1 MALVVVTGRAGKVQ
15 EAQSVI
21 IVTVP
26 TDSKKYA
33 YAVAEK
39 FFRKKYDVPTN
50 VTLRSTVVFE
60 GSEQACG
67 DFHELLLVKMKAAE
81 GT

>member
-1 MALVVVTGRAGKVQ
+1 MALVVVTGKAGKSPDKG
-15 EAQSVI
+15 SV

-26 TDSKKYA
+26 TDSKKDA

-39 FFRKKYDVPTN
+39 FFRKKYDVPSN

-60 GSEQACG
+60 GSEKACG
-67 DFHELLLVKMKAAE
+67 DFHELLLVKLQNAE
-81 GT
+81 VV

>member
-1 MALVVVTGRAGKVQ
+1 MALVIVTGKAGKVQ
-15 EAQSVI
+15 ESQSA

-26 TDSKKYA
+26 TDNKKDA

-81 GT
+81 EP